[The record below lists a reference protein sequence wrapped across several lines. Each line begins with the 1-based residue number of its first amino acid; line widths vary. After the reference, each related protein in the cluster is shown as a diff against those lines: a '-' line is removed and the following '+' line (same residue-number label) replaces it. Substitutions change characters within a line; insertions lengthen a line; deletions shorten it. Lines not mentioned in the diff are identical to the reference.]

1 MKRDQMIKYFIANIA
16 WSLIALV
23 VSGSMAQTFLME
35 YGLSEEKV
43 TSLFSVMQMAQVLTI
58 FFFSKYSDN
67 LKSILKTLVKTH
79 LLDIP
84 ICLFFIILCM
94 GYLQSKNIAFIIL
107 LVVGCI
113 FSVSAGIN
121 NVLAYKLPYKIMDMQ
136 YYGKICAI
144 SGTLVGIVSVVFG
157 MLSQKLQSVMGY
169 MASMKYI
176 LFSILMCIVIYLVST
191 VTMKENAEVDY
202 TETTEKTN
210 ILKYRLFTVLII
222 PNVLRGFCA
231 GMVGMAI
238 TIGYFTGLIDGSTAN
253 YVIIITNIMHIV
265 SSFAFAKI
273 SQTIPDKYVILGTS
287 LLVAV
292 LLSMM
297 TLSNTTVFLI
307 IYTVLYF
314 FYNVLNNAVP
324 VTVAKIVD
332 YKIAGQYSSGRMLLN
347 TLGVSIAGFVAIPMF
362 KAIGVVPTLV
372 IAGVMQVLSGVG
384 YYWVLK
390 KRENN
395 SN

>member
-1 MKRDQMIKYFIANIA
+1 M
-16 WSLIALV
+16 
-23 VSGSMAQTFLME
+23 
-35 YGLSEEKV
+35 
-43 TSLFSVMQMAQVLTI
+43 
-58 FFFSKYSDN
+58 
-67 LKSILKTLVKTH
+67 
-79 LLDIP
+79 
-84 ICLFFIILCM
+84 
-94 GYLQSKNIAFIIL
+94 
-107 LVVGCI
+107 
-113 FSVSAGIN
+113 
-121 NVLAYKLPYKIMDMQ
+121 
-136 YYGKICAI
+136 
-144 SGTLVGIVSVVFG
+144 
-157 MLSQKLQSVMGY
+157 
-169 MASMKYI
+169 
-176 LFSILMCIVIYLVST
+176 
-191 VTMKENAEVDY
+191 
-202 TETTEKTN
+202 
-210 ILKYRLFTVLII
+210 II

>member
-1 MKRDQMIKYFIANIA
+1 MIKYFIANIA

-23 VSGSMAQTFLME
+23 VSGSMAQTFLLE

-176 LFSILMCIVIYLVST
+176 LFSILMCSVIYLVST
-191 VTMKENAEVDY
+191 VTMK
-202 TETTEKTN
+202 
-210 ILKYRLFTVLII
+210 
-222 PNVLRGFCA
+222 
-231 GMVGMAI
+231 
-238 TIGYFTGLIDGSTAN
+238 
-253 YVIIITNIMHIV
+253 
-265 SSFAFAKI
+265 
-273 SQTIPDKYVILGTS
+273 
-287 LLVAV
+287 
-292 LLSMM
+292 
-297 TLSNTTVFLI
+297 
-307 IYTVLYF
+307 
-314 FYNVLNNAVP
+314 
-324 VTVAKIVD
+324 
-332 YKIAGQYSSGRMLLN
+332 
-347 TLGVSIAGFVAIPMF
+347 
-362 KAIGVVPTLV
+362 
-372 IAGVMQVLSGVG
+372 
-384 YYWVLK
+384 
-390 KRENN
+390 
-395 SN
+395 